1 MGGGGRRG
9 GRVRF
14 LARMAAASAGEGRGR
29 RGIGGTIQDR
39 GADDHPLSPQ
49 GSISAS
55 ETGVTPEALRAALL
69 AWYDQGARDLAWRV
83 GPAEHRA
90 GVRADP
96 YRVWLSEVM
105 LQQTTVPHAT
115 PYFLKFTARWPTV
128 ADLAAAPDE
137 DVMAA
142 WAGLGYYARARN
154 LLACARAVANDHGG
168 VFPDTEEGLRA
179 LPGLGPY
186 TAAAVAAIAFDRPAN
201 VVDGNVERV
210 MARLHAVETP
220 LPDAKPELKAL
231 AAALV
236 RDGRP
241 GDWAQAL
248 MDLGATVC
256 RPKSPL
262 CDRCPLTAACAGLAT
277 GAPETYPRKT
287 AKAERPHRHGVAYVL
302 TRGAEVALVRR
313 PPKGLLG
320 GMLALPTSDW
330 RATRFTEAEARAAA
344 PAPADWRHVGEVE
357 HGFTHFTLTLTL
369 LRAEADAADD
379 VIWSPRRDLD
389 GLPSVFLKAA
399 RAGLSNLL

>member
-1 MGGGGRRG
+1 M
-9 GRVRF
+9 
-14 LARMAAASAGEGRGR
+14 
-29 RGIGGTIQDR
+29 
-39 GADDHPLSPQ
+39 
-49 GSISAS
+49 
-55 ETGVTPEALRAALL
+55 TPDTLRARLL
-69 AWYDQGARDLAWRV
+69 AWYDANARNLPWRV
-83 GPAEHRA
+83 GPADHAA
-90 GVRADP
+90 GARADP

-128 ADLAAAPDE
+128 SDLAEAADE

-154 LLACARAVANDHGG
+154 LLACARAVARDHGG
-168 VFPDTEEGLRA
+168 VFPDTEEVLRS

-186 TAAAVAAIAFDRPAN
+186 TAAAVGAIAFDLPTN

-210 MARLHAVETP
+210 MARLFAVEAP
-220 LPDAKPELKAL
+220 LPEGKPELKRL
-231 AAALV
+231 AGALV

-262 CDRCPLTAACAGLAT
+262 CDRCPIAEGCAGLAG

-302 TRGAEVALVRR
+302 TRGDEVALVRR

-330 RATRFTEAEARAAA
+330 RSDPWSDAEAVAAA
-344 PAPADWRHVGEVE
+344 PAAAAWRSVGEVE
-357 HGFTHFTLTLTL
+357 HVFTHFSLTLRL
-369 LRAEADAADD
+369 LRAEADAAD

-389 GLPSVFLKAA
+389 ALPSVFLKAA
-399 RAGLSNLL
+399 RAGLTNLF